1 MTGEPRSY
9 NQILYS
15 YIFIKKNCVTYLRVV
30 RPVLLLLVHFWVC
43 PSQVL
48 LQTYLSIGGECDGH
62 VYSTWAG
69 VVDWATVYCIVI
81 VDVDTRA
88 IHRSCLRHRSIYST
102 FGGKAVC

>member
-15 YIFIKKNCVTYLRVV
+15 YFFIQKKMYH
-30 RPVLLLLVHFWVC
+30 LLASLGRGVWRAR
-43 PSQVL
+43 
-48 LQTYLSIGGECDGH
+48 GGH
-62 VYSTWAG
+62 VYGTWAG
-69 VVDWATVYCIVI
+69 VVDWATVHCIVI
-81 VDVDTRA
+81 VDVDTRT

>member
-1 MTGEPRSY
+1 M

-15 YIFIKKNCVTYLRVV
+15 YFFIIIFLYHLLAS
-30 RPVLLLLVHFWVC
+30 RPAGVLLLLVHSGGVPVSGP
-43 PSQVL
+43 PSDL
-48 LQTYLSIGGECDGH
+48 LKSWGGGGCDGH
-62 VYSTWAG
+62 VHSTWAG

-88 IHRSCLRHRSIYST
+88 IHRSCLRHRSIYNT